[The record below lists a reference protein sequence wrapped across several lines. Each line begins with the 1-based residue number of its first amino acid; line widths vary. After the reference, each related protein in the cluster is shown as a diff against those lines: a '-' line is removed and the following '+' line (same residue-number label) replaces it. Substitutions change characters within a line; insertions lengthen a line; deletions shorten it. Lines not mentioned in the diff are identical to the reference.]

1 MAWGFQ
7 HCFAQP
13 RREMFN
19 ESREYSLMLSDG
31 GGPAAGQQVS
41 ERQGGESS
49 APPDWC
55 DLFSIL
61 VALFSETSGGSQ
73 GQAGRQNHFSA
84 WSPSAGSERSSRKWS
99 CGGRRCRSCIPTP
112 MLRSRL
118 LVLHPHTHAPQQAM
132 GPASPAVLRSRLLGT
147 TSHTERHAGEPVAGL
162 RQVRPGTMPHQQE
175 GGPLRIFTLT
185 NLYTKNVE

>member
-112 MLRSRL
+112 MFRSRL
-118 LVLHPHTHAPQQAM
+118 LVLHPQLCSAA
-132 GPASPAVLRSRLLGT
+132 GSLGQ

>member
-41 ERQGGESS
+41 ERQGGGSS
-49 APPDWC
+49 TRPDWY

-84 WSPSAGSERSSRKWS
+84 WSPSAGSERGSGSGAVRQK
-99 CGGRRCRSCIPTP
+99 
-112 MLRSRL
+112 MQK
-118 LVLHPHTHAPQQAM
+118 LHPHTHAPQQAT
-132 GPASPAVLRSRLLGT
+132 GPASPHPCSTAGSLGQH
-147 TSHTERHAGEPVAGL
+147 HTHRETCRGTRGRPETRETWHDAPPTRGWTVENIHA
-162 RQVRPGTMPHQQE
+162 
-175 GGPLRIFTLT
+175 
-185 NLYTKNVE
+185 NKSLYKEC